1 MARNLSSLGRVYRLY
16 EEESYTV
23 DRLRDLLCPI
33 GDDELWNLIAD
44 MRDAEICKK
53 NRNGTYKFP
62 YVGLVEFRARNREKV
77 RNAMHDK
84 RIIFVP
90 KFFEKDERCCKEQ
103 EGLGCC
109 QEALTGAQKIILQA
123 VFKYRKEKNAMLFA
137 SGQMPLAEG
146 VSSRL
151 SIYIA
156 LIADAMEYGPYLVER
171 RLLVENGLGEIDWPA
186 TIATQTP
193 LWHNRRPYYLKHW
206 TAGVGYDE
214 SHFITLLHAQLLRTC
229 FKEIE
234 EWGLASVLGLDLD
247 GIEDADEFD
256 WGKSEYYLAKI
267 SDEMKVQFVTQKQY
281 TLKLMR
287 AVIEDVWN
295 EGEDSQDLRYFGMT
309 GVHELWERA
318 IKDVLRDEINKKPED
333 TNAKLKCDPD
343 DKKEVEKA
351 GKTLLEYIDA
361 PVWKTGGSDIRGY
374 SVDESGKHTVDRLEP
389 DFVATYRDEE
399 ANACHFV
406 ILDAK
411 YYCPRVE
418 GGRISG
424 QPGVGDVNKQFLY
437 QLAYG
442 KLIGYNQKQGQ
453 LNVHNAFVLPRP
465 FKDSSPTNTERGLS
479 PTTFAKVRVDIF
491 ADIMRSQER
500 QAGAAGADAGH
511 MCELSVLYVDG
522 VRLLD
527 CYVRGIVDDD
537 KHSMLRELVGVISLD
552 SDKAS
557 QGKGAGGDAQAV

>member
-1 MARNLSSLGRVYRLY
+1 
-16 EEESYTV
+16 
-23 DRLRDLLCPI
+23 
-33 GDDELWNLIAD
+33 
-44 MRDAEICKK
+44 
-53 NRNGTYKFP
+53 
-62 YVGLVEFRARNREKV
+62 
-77 RNAMHDK
+77 
-84 RIIFVP
+84 
-90 KFFEKDERCCKEQ
+90 
-103 EGLGCC
+103 
-109 QEALTGAQKIILQA
+109 
-123 VFKYRKEKNAMLFA
+123 
-137 SGQMPLAEG
+137 
-146 VSSRL
+146 
-151 SIYIA
+151 
-156 LIADAMEYGPYLVER
+156 
-171 RLLVENGLGEIDWPA
+171 
-186 TIATQTP
+186 
-193 LWHNRRPYYLKHW
+193 
-206 TAGVGYDE
+206 
-214 SHFITLLHAQLLRTC
+214 
-229 FKEIE
+229 
-234 EWGLASVLGLDLD
+234 
-247 GIEDADEFD
+247 
-256 WGKSEYYLAKI
+256 
-267 SDEMKVQFVTQKQY
+267 MKVQFVTQKQY

-295 EGEDSQDLRYFGMT
+295 EGEDSQDLQYFGMT

-343 DKKEVEKA
+343 DKKEMEKA

-374 SVDESGKHTVDRLEP
+374 SVDASGKHTVDRLEP

-465 FKDSSPTNTERGLS
+465 FKDSIPTNTERGLS
-479 PTTFAKVRVDIF
+479 PTTFAKVWVDIF
-491 ADIMRSQER
+491 ADIMPC
-500 QAGAAGADAGH
+500 
-511 MCELSVLYVDG
+511 CELSVLYVDG

-527 CYVRGIVDDD
+527 CYVRGIFDDD

-557 QGKGAGGDAQAV
+557 MGKGAGGDAQDV

>member
-1 MARNLSSLGRVYRLY
+1 MAKELSPFGRIYRLY
-16 EEESYTV
+16 EEGTYTI

-33 GDDELWNLIAD
+33 GEDELWSLIAD

-53 NRNGTYKFP
+53 NRDGTFKFP

-84 RIIFVP
+84 RIVFVP
-90 KFFEKDERCCKEQ
+90 KFFEKDERSCKEQ

-109 QEALTGAQKIILQA
+109 QEALTEAQKIVLQA

-137 SGQMPLAEG
+137 SGQMPLDEG

-156 LIADAMEYGPYLVER
+156 LIADAMEHGPYLVER

-229 FKEIE
+229 FKEID
-234 EWGLASVLGLDLD
+234 EWGLASVLGLDID

-256 WGKSEYYLAKI
+256 WSKSEYYLAKI

-295 EGEDSQDLRYFGMT
+295 EGEVSQDLQYFGMT

-333 TNAKLKCDPD
+333 TNVKLKCDPGD
-343 DKKEVEKA
+343 EGENNKA
-351 GKTLLEYIDA
+351 GRSILEYIDPPIWENDNSRA
-361 PVWKTGGSDIRGY
+361 SGS
-374 SVDESGKHTVDRLEP
+374 SFDESGNRKADRLEP
-389 DFVATYRDEE
+389 DFVATYQYD
-399 ANACHFV
+399 NASHFV

-411 YYCPRVE
+411 YYCPKFE
-418 GGRISG
+418 GDRISG
-424 QPGVGDVNKQFLY
+424 QPGVGDVNKQLLY
-437 QLAYG
+437 QLAYR
-442 KLIGYNQKQGQ
+442 KLIAYNNKQGQ
-453 LNVHNAFVLPRP
+453 LFVHNAFVMPKP
-465 FKDSSPTNTERGLS
+465 FKDSAATNAGSAPGLSLS
-479 PTTFAKVRVDIF
+479 PTSFAKVYVGIF
-491 ADIMRSQER
+491 AGVMP
-500 QAGAAGADAGH
+500 
-511 MCELSVLYVDG
+511 CELSVLYVDG
-522 VRLLD
+522 VRLFD
-527 CYVRGIVDDD
+527 YYVRGIIDDNE
-537 KHSMLRELVGVISLD
+537 HLMLSELVGIISRTAQCRD
-552 SDKAS
+552 DGCNAE
-557 QGKGAGGDAQAV
+557 GANAAKE

>member
-1 MARNLSSLGRVYRLY
+1 MAKCSSSLGCVYRLY
-16 EEESYTV
+16 EEESYTI

-33 GDDELWNLIAD
+33 GEDELGNLVD
-44 MRDAEICKK
+44 NMREAEICKK
-53 NRNGTYKFP
+53 NRDGTYKFP
-62 YVGLVEFRARNREKV
+62 YVGLVEFRARNREKA

-84 RIIFVP
+84 RIVFVP
-90 KFFEKDERCCKEQ
+90 KFFEKDERCYKGQ

-109 QEALTGAQKIILQA
+109 QEALTEAQKIVLQA

-156 LIADAMEYGPYLVER
+156 LIADAMEHGPYLVER

-193 LWHNRRPYYLKHW
+193 LWHNSRPYYLKHW

-214 SHFITLLHAQLLRTC
+214 SHFVTLLHAQLLRTC

-256 WGKSEYYLAKI
+256 WCKSEYCLAKI

-295 EGEDSQDLRYFGMT
+295 EGEDSQDLQFFGMT

-333 TNAKLKCDPD
+333 TNAELECDPD
-343 DKKEVEKA
+343 DKKEKEKA
-351 GKTLLEYIDA
+351 GKALLEYIDA
-361 PVWKTGGSDIRGY
+361 PVWKTGGSDVYGF
-374 SVDESGKHTVDRLEP
+374 SVDESGKHTADRLEP
-389 DFVATYRDEE
+389 DFVATYRDKD
-399 ANACHFV
+399 ANTCNFV

-418 GGRISG
+418 GRRISG

-437 QLAYG
+437 QLAYR

-465 FKDSSPTNTERGLS
+465 FKDSAPTNKERGLS
-479 PTTFAKVRVDIF
+479 PTTFAKVRVDFF
-491 ADIMRSQER
+491 AGIMP
-500 QAGAAGADAGH
+500 
-511 MCELSVLYVDG
+511 CELSVVYIDG
-522 VRLLD
+522 VHLLD

-537 KHSMLRELVGVISLD
+537 KHSMLRELVRTIS
-552 SDKAS
+552 SDGPNA
-557 QGKGAGGDAQAV
+557 A